1 MSDVGGPGLAYGI
14 QLPVQAQSTYFVEDW
29 EREAGTAELAAVARA
44 ADESGYLYVAVCDHV
59 AVPRPLASSM
69 GTTWYDPIATL
80 AYLAGITANVRL
92 LSHVY
97 VLPYRHPLLAAK
109 AFATL
114 DALSGGRV
122 IAGVGAGHAAGE
134 FEALGV
140 DFHRRGRLLDEGID
154 ALAAAL
160 SDEWAAGDVGQRP
173 RPAQRPR
180 PPIWVGGSS
189 PAAIERAA
197 QRGDGWLPQGTAK
210 ADMPAQIEALLT
222 QRRAAR
228 GGEPIMVGAI
238 TPFLYVGEP
247 GWDTGKGCLAGDP
260 ERIAGYLLDYAAMGV
275 HQVQVRFRSRS
286 ADELCDQVR
295 AFGAEVGPLLAD
307 GPAR

>member
-1 MSDVGGPGLAYGI
+1 MEGVGGTGLAYGI

-29 EREAGTAELAAVARA
+29 EREAGTAELAAVAQA

-69 GTTWYDPIATL
+69 STTWYDPIATL
-80 AYLAGITANVRL
+80 SFLAGITTTVRL

-109 AFATL
+109 SFATL
-114 DALSGGRV
+114 DALSGGRAIV
-122 IAGVGAGHAAGE
+122 GVGAGHAAGE
-134 FEALGV
+134 FAALGV

-160 SDEWAAGDVGQRP
+160 ADEWAAGDVGQRP
-173 RPAQRPR
+173 RPVQQPR

-197 QRGDGWLPQGTAK
+197 AKGDGWLPQGTPK
-210 ADMPAQIEALLT
+210 ADMPAQIDALLAH
-222 QRRAAR
+222 RRACR
-228 GGEPIMVGAI
+228 GDEPIVVGAI

-260 ERIAGYLLDYAAMGV
+260 DRIASYLLDYAAMGV

-295 AFGAEVGPLLAD
+295 AFGAAVGPLLAD
-307 GPAR
+307 GASA